1 MTVPLADP
9 RAAKGRAGAGSSA
22 TASGGTVGGLGAAAD
37 AIHLTRSCGGG
48 GNKPWLGWVDHRERV
63 GGWVGQTVRVA
74 NDAMHEE
81 TRPWLPPSFEATR
94 RHRVG
99 ARGRWGLGGGA
110 EHGAWIKT
118 W

>member
-1 MTVPLADP
+1 M
-9 RAAKGRAGAGSSA
+9 
-22 TASGGTVGGLGAAAD
+22 
-37 AIHLTRSCGGG
+37 
-48 GNKPWLGWVDHRERV
+48 
-63 GGWVGQTVRVA
+63 RVA

-81 TRPWLPPSFEATR
+81 TSPWLPPSFEATR